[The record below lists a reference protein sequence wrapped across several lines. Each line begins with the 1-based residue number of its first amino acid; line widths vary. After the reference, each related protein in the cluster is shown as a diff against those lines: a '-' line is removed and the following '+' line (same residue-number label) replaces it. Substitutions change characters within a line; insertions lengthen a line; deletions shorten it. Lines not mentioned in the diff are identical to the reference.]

1 MEITVDIKP
10 TGVESAIVYAPFDI
24 AKKALE
30 NKGYRIISLEENAK
44 LRIQQGKGSYISKN
58 GNRTREAV
66 IYLPDKRIILTKNS
80 PIMEN
85 PKEATTAY
93 RNGNEYFLTNEQV
106 EQALQDSVSLSG
118 KAIPTNDF
126 KNNEITNFAFGD
138 IAENYGLFLKNA
150 GINKMP
156 VYLANVSNKPFA
168 RQMWFRN
175 LGSYSELN
183 GYGRGLGSGGR
194 MRGVS
199 EKTSE
204 AGSEILYSE
213 KQISKALKSMGL
225 SGLEKSLIA
234 KLK

>member
-1 MEITVDIKP
+1 M
-10 TGVESAIVYAPFDI
+10 
-24 AKKALE
+24 E

-93 RNGNEYFLTNEQV
+93 RNGNEYFFTNEQV

-168 RQMWFRN
+168 RQMWFWYLDGN
-175 LGSYSELN
+175 SELN
-183 GYGRGLGSGGR
+183 GDSRGLYDLGR